1 MLLHARTYLI
11 EVAEMLDVL
20 CYALIAVLF
29 AVSLLYVRACE
40 GLKGK
45 RQ

>member
-1 MLLHARTYLI
+1 
-11 EVAEMLDVL
+11 MLDVVSN
-20 CYALIAVLF
+20 ALVVLLF